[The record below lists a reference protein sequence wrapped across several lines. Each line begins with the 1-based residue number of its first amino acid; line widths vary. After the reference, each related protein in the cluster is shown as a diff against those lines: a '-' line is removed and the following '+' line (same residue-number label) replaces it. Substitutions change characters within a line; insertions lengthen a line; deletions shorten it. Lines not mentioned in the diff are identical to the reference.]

1 MNFPIRKN
9 LWKRERRNMKRSFI
23 LFASFFGFLLI
34 WGCAQTSEQ
43 RAMPESVD
51 PYFRPKRVYAVN
63 FDQAWDLALKGLKDS
78 GIEVAKADRANALI
92 RTAYQNPTP
101 FIRNQCEIK
110 FLKEPME
117 KTYIHVS
124 CRYETKGREDQYRD
138 LTYNYPREVMKLEED
153 IYRKIEPPILS
164 AERVRVAETPPPLQE
179 VPKAPPS
186 EPAEIQPP
194 KPLSVPPPPAIE
206 PQKPRIVEE
215 PIPPAPKETRS
226 SFPPSRPPMET
237 KPPSSP
243 PASMASKGEVE
254 KLAKPGNLDWVTVA
268 AANLRSGPSMKNPI
282 VAVMPKGEEVQR
294 TNQRGSW
301 TQVQTSGGKTGW
313 VFNDFIRRREAGKP
327 AIETKGFAE
336 RPSSEIPPPA
346 TKPPSIEWKKAPA
359 PSPEVLKESAK
370 RKPEEL
376 SKIFLTTKSKAPMMT
391 APSTK
396 SKLIYVLREGR
407 KVEKLGESS
416 GWTKVKV
423 AWGDTGW
430 VSSNLLETFQ

>member
-1 MNFPIRKN
+1 
-9 LWKRERRNMKRSFI
+9 MKRFFI
-23 LFASFFGFLLI
+23 LCASFFGFLFI
-34 WGCAQTSEQ
+34 WGCAQTSQ
-43 RAMPESVD
+43 QTMMPESVN

-63 FDQAWDLALKGLKDS
+63 FDQAWDLTLKGLKDS
-78 GIEVAKADRANALI
+78 EIVVAKADRANALI

-101 FIRNQCEIK
+101 FVRNQCEIK

-164 AERVRVAETPPPLQE
+164 AERVHVAETTPSVQE

-186 EPAEIQPP
+186 ERAEIQPS
-194 KPLSVPPPPAIE
+194 KLLSVPPPAAVE
-206 PQKPRIVEE
+206 PQKPRIVEK

-226 SFPPSRPPMET
+226 GFPPSRPPMET
-237 KPPSSP
+237 KSPASP
-243 PASMASKGEVE
+243 PASTATKGEAE
-254 KLAKPGNLDWVTVA
+254 KLPKPGNLDWVTVA
-268 AANLRSGPSMKNPI
+268 AANLRSGPSLKNPI
-282 VAVMPKGEEVQR
+282 VTVMPAGEEIQR
-294 TNQRGSW
+294 INRRGFW

-336 RPSSEIPPPA
+336 RPSSEISSPA
-346 TKPPSIEWKKAPA
+346 TKPSPIEWKKAPA
-359 PSPEVLKESAK
+359 PSPDVLKDSAK
-370 RKPEEL
+370 RKPQEP
-376 SKIFLTTKSKAPMMT
+376 SKIFLMTKRKAPMMT
-391 APSTK
+391 APSAK

-407 KVEKLGESS
+407 KVEKIGEST

-423 AWGDTGW
+423 AWGDMGW
-430 VSSNLLETFQ
+430 VSSNLLETSQ